1 MLLVEAYA
9 HHEEFGAYKKVVS
22 QIRDAIGDY
31 TTKQLSKIL
40 KVKEKD
46 CAAVIACIE
55 AHPDWD
61 DERVAEEI
69 DWVD

>member
-9 HHEEFGAYKKVVS
+9 RERSMGAYQKVVS
-22 QIRDAIGDY
+22 QIRKVIGKFSPNQMASIFDAN
-31 TTKQLSKIL
+31 
-40 KVKEKD
+40 EKD
-46 CAAVIACIE
+46 CAAAIACIE

-69 DWVD
+69 DWEE

>member
-1 MLLVEAYA
+1 MINVPNSLVFAG
-9 HHEEFGAYKKVVS
+9 FSDIYKW
-22 QIRDAIGDY
+22 Q
-31 TTKQLSKIL
+31 KIL